1 MNGGE
6 KKMADGKIVIKI
18 DMDKS
23 DFENNGDKVIKINV
37 NTNGSDENEEE
48 LKTAAESGEEGAGAR
63 KKRKKE
69 KRKWHWPSFWFGFFW
84 GLFRKD

>member
-1 MNGGE
+1 
-6 KKMADGKIVIKI
+6 MADGKIVIKI

-48 LKTAAESGEEGAGAR
+48 PKTAAESEAGGAVTR
-63 KKRKKE
+63 KKKKKKE
-69 KRKWHWPSFWFGFFW
+69 KRITNWKAYLYGFIIGWF
-84 GLFRKD
+84 LDRD

>member
-1 MNGGE
+1 
-6 KKMADGKIVIKI
+6 MADGKIVIKI

-48 LKTAAESGEEGAGAR
+48 PKTAAESQEGGAVAR
-63 KKRKKE
+63 KKKKKE
-69 KRKWHWPSFWFGFFW
+69 KTGLEVVLVWLFSSMGF
-84 GLFRKD
+84 